1 MEAIKKVLEL
11 HGNKG
16 IDVELLDKIME
27 KIEEKSAQPVVTS
40 DEDSTPENSREIDFL
55 VGMVGNI
62 LQLVGWCF

>member
-1 MEAIKKVLEL
+1 MQALEAIKQVLEL

-27 KIEEKSAQPVVTS
+27 KLEEKSAQAVVTS
-40 DEDSTPENSREIDFL
+40 DEDSTPENSRETDFL

-62 LQLVGWCF
+62 LQLVG